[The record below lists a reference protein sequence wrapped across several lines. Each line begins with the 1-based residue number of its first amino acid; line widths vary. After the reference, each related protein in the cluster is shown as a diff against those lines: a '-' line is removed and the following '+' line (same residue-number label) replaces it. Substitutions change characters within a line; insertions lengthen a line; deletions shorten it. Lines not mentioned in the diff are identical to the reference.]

1 MYRNLSI
8 IKIALVFLGLS
19 GVGYTCS
26 PALVITSVGGQMEV
40 IDKAHQALETSVETY
55 YNTNIKP
62 LLVEI
67 DALQVD
73 IAKVMVHM
81 RTLEKEANKDEKK
94 LLFLLNKNQK
104 LREKIEDHGS

>member
-8 IKIALVFLGLS
+8 IKIVFVFLALGS
-19 GVGYTCS
+19 VGYTCS
-26 PALVITSVGGQMEV
+26 PVSMAAKLKIQMLVI
-40 IDKAHQALETSVETY
+40 DNAHKALESSIETY
-55 YNTNIKP
+55 YNMNIKP
-62 LLVEI
+62 LLVDI

-104 LREKIEDHGS
+104 LRQKIKDHGS